1 MRKTQIFIV
10 AAMVAATPYVPTY
23 AQAPTG
29 RVTHQYPEVG
39 SSAARNRQMTLPSAQ
54 TQIMTPPSE
63 LPQNSYTQ
71 PGRPDPSPGQP
82 SLGIQG
88 APVRPPPPSDV
99 PSNAP

>member
-1 MRKTQIFIV
+1 MRKAQIVLIAVIV
-10 AAMVAATPYVPTY
+10 ATSPPVPSH

-39 SSAARNRQMTLPSAQ
+39 SSAARNRQMTSPSAQ
-54 TQIMTPPSE
+54 TQITPPPSE
-63 LPQNSYTQ
+63 LPQNGYTQ

-88 APVRPPPPSDV
+88 APGRPPPPSDV
-99 PSNAP
+99 PGNAP